1 MRTLISS
8 GRALSLKDETDK
20 TSDNLNLDNVRST
33 IGDKKLSSSL
43 TLLQNSDRLKDTYS
57 ILNTAIRKLKS
68 ETTTDR
74 TKKKQLEILK
84 KTVLPMLLI
93 VSNDLVE
100 SSKMVA
106 PIAGTRYAHARHE
119 VDRRKST
126 DTNDIN
132 LSRAA
137 RKSSPLKRIEIML
150 TKNKQ
155 NIIPFTPNTNLIRKR
170 QKSTSNQPVSKRKI
184 VSNEVDLMLPTPTN
198 GKDYTKV
205 EALQILQNIHHGS
218 GKKILIIDYMIKNNL
233 VPVKKSII
241 YSELKNAKEKNGI
254 FGDWNIGTGRK
265 RLLENNDLV
274 SIKCGLQKNW
284 GRQLVM
290 MLLQHLLKK
299 MFVKELKTIV

>member
-1 MRTLISS
+1 M
-8 GRALSLKDETDK
+8 KE
-20 TSDNLNLDNVRST
+20 
-33 IGDKKLSSSL
+33 
-43 TLLQNSDRLKDTYS
+43 TYS
-57 ILNTAIRKLKS
+57 ILKDAIRKLNS
-68 ETTTDR
+68 EDTSER
-74 TKKKQLEILK
+74 TKKESLKILK

-137 RKSSPLKRIEIML
+137 RKSSPLKIIEIML

-155 NIIPFTPNTNLIRKR
+155 KIISVTPNTDLRRSTRDRSSNER
-170 QKSTSNQPVSKRKI
+170 QKSTSNQPVSRRKI

-218 GKKILIIDYMIKNNL
+218 GKKILTIDHMIKNNL

-254 FGDWNIGTGRK
+254 FGDWNVGTERK

-274 SIKCGLQKNW
+274 SIKCDLQKKW

-299 MFVKELKTIV
+299 IFITVLEKKYLQLIT